1 MTIGEAITLCDA
13 QKPNGYSNADKIHW
27 LDKLDRMIWRELFQT
42 HELADGEPT
51 SFSGYTVS
59 TATTTSLLADDA
71 YTDLY
76 VKWLFAQI
84 DFANA
89 EELRYNNSM
98 QMYNALYMEYAN
110 WFNRT
115 HLPKQPNNVRGI
127 RAERGVHHDPTPLD

>member
-1 MTIGEAITLCDA
+1 MTIGNAITLCDA
-13 QKPNGYSNADKIHW
+13 QKPNGYSNTDKIHW

-51 SFSGYTVS
+51 SFDGYTSS
-59 TATTTSLLADDA
+59 TATTTDLLADDA
-71 YTDLY
+71 YSDLY

-115 HLPKQPNNVRGI
+115 HLPKQPNIVRGI
-127 RAERGVHHDPTPLD
+127 RAERGVHHDSTPLD